1 MVGRSL
7 FSLLA
12 IAAVAI
18 QLCAANLIPND
29 VYRIELSD
37 LGPLSVNDADEDAR
51 VYVSDGTKIQEWDV
65 FTVNNHDLV
74 EIILFSSIGSLFV
87 APVEGSSYV
96 TLRKDPY
103 QWRVKQSRRG
113 RVVFERTDINEA
125 VPRVLS
131 VSPRRSSRRRA
142 GTLPL
147 GKSKDP
153 QAWSLIPANNF
164 NQEDRNHCAPRRL
177 SRNSFYRQ

>member
-7 FSLLA
+7 FFLLA
-12 IAAVAI
+12 IATVAI

-51 VYVSDGTKIQEWDV
+51 VYISDNTKIQEWDV
-65 FTVNNHDLV
+65 LTVNSYDLV
-74 EIILFSSIGSLFV
+74 EIFLFSSIGPLFV

-103 QWRVKQSRRG
+103 QWRAQPRHG
-113 RVVFERTDINEA
+113 QIVFERTDINE
-125 VPRVLS
+125 VLS

-147 GKSKDP
+147 GKSKYP
-153 QAWSLIPANNF
+153 QAWSLIPANKF
-164 NQEDRNHCAPRRL
+164 KQEDRNHCNPRRL